1 MLRRVPALVAFA
13 GLFAGCASSPDPL
26 RAFEGEETIEEQA
39 TPLGGAAL
47 AQRRREMERAYGD
60 LVHHRATLL
69 NLRQRNDRNGSMLFG
84 SFLEAYLARHLA
96 PLLRSEWQSRHP
108 ELMALDAS
116 LRLLEAEVRVELRDT
131 GRVQQ
136 GLDELARRY
145 AGRESL
151 LVDYPVG
158 EQTPLGTAIEGLRK
172 RKWRG

>member
-1 MLRRVPALVAFA
+1 MRFGEATVRRILTRTSGYLRDVTSHSLQPYRGCSFGNALC
-13 GLFAGCASSPDPL
+13 GAGCYVRASPWVT
-26 RAFEGEETIEEQA
+26 RGEA
-39 TPLGGAAL
+39 W
-47 AQRRREMERAYGD
+47 
-60 LVHHRATLL
+60 
-69 NLRQRNDRNGSMLFG
+69 G

-108 ELMALDAS
+108 ELAALDAS

-131 GRVQQ
+131 GRVQEQ
-136 GLDELARRY
+136 LDELARRF

-158 EQTPLGTAIEGLRK
+158 KQTPLGTAIEGLRK